1 MKKMMVMLL
10 VLAMSISCLVLPAG
24 AVQVEGNPCDMHMAV
39 QPREIM
45 TFSKTQRDDKSTDEL
60 VLIADITVKYTVRD
74 EVSNRSGYYITG
86 IQSASVKKVKGW
98 TAISSDVTIDR
109 EHIVYSNNF
118 QTAAVPIVYHASTGS
133 GYEDKTAIVL
143 IEL

>member
-1 MKKMMVMLL
+1 
-10 VLAMSISCLVLPAG
+10 
-24 AVQVEGNPCDMHMAV
+24 MAV

-74 EVSNRSGYYITG
+74 EISNRSGYYITG

-98 TAISSDVTIDR
+98 TAIRSDVTIDR

-118 QTAAVPIVYHASTGS
+118 QTAAVPIVYLMIKQLPLSTK
-133 GYEDKTAIVL
+133 Y
-143 IEL
+143 